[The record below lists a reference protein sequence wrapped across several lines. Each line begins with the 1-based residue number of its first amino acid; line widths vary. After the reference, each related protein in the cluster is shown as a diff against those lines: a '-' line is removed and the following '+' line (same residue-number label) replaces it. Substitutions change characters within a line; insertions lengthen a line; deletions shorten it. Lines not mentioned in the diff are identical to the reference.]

1 MYGCILLMDWDDEW
15 YDSSDIIKDIMFI
28 WLINNVIGWSII
40 VF

>member
-1 MYGCILLMDWDDEW
+1 MYGCILLMDWDGEW

>member
-1 MYGCILLMDWDDEW
+1 MYGCILLMDWDGEW
-15 YDSSDIIKDIMFI
+15 YDGSDIIKDIMFI